1 MDAIE
6 LFKKAAAAMQTD
18 ERYLALDAA
27 RRANDEN
34 KELQDMIERDGGA
47 QVKCHFCNAV
57 YEFTAAELSDLL
69 RMAKSEDNG
78 QNAT

>member
-1 MDAIE
+1 MYQCDCTRERIE
-6 LFKKAAAAMQTD
+6 
-18 ERYLALDAA
+18 RALISVGA
-27 RRANDEN
+27 E
-34 KELQDMIERDGGA
+34 ELQDMIERDGGA

>member
-1 MDAIE
+1 
-6 LFKKAAAAMQTD
+6 
-18 ERYLALDAA
+18 
-27 RRANDEN
+27 
-34 KELQDMIERDGGA
+34 MIERDGGA